1 VALNRRI
8 AREIGW
14 ILVTAVIGLV
24 ALVGA
29 MLVLDALRGM
39 GAPIPQLHSL
49 VRQWTKHGPAAWIS
63 LGLMAAALSSAARAA
78 HALRRR
84 DDPPNATARE
94 LRILAVSG
102 AVSTAAFVATAIGSV
117 QITRDGGAT
126 ENMYFSAY
134 RTEHEVV
141 MWSMTGAGLLLLA
154 LLWGVVGV
162 ASARRESAGSAARI
176 VTILGLA
183 SVVSVAAAS
192 LLRWWAAIPSIN
204 NDTEWM
210 VPSRRY
216 ELILGTGDALVQGRL
231 ALIVVAA
238 IAAVGVLLASRRP
251 RPAAS
256 RETIAAAGL
265 FVVGLVA
272 FALTRAA
279 AHDALHPL
287 PYWDGSAAGWLDD
300 AVVASLPP
308 GEKCALGLQDQP
320 TIVLTDDGRVRFN
333 GSLPQGPIELQET
346 LKKQRDLWLQVQ
358 PHKQF
363 QGRLEAVFAADGLIV
378 LVAPIIEAARAAG
391 YAGIDVIEAMP
402 RRTYVTRT
410 LGEISYRPRVCYVPI
425 SLDVALPRQ
434 GTWGDFARTL
444 PAPEP
449 APSPAPR
456 TPHERL

>member
-444 PAPEP
+444 PAPPP
-449 APSPAPR
+449 APPPAPR
-456 TPHERL
+456 TPYERL